1 VPVPEETTP
10 ANPIVAAILQGSAPL
25 TLRLSAARGVL
36 PLLRAD
42 LIRILIVL
50 LRDGEGEV
58 RREAAARLAAIPEGE
73 VIGLAGD
80 ASAPE
85 DLLDHYGC
93 DPASRSSVRDAIFA
107 NPATPARTLRKM
119 APLLTTAQIDQ
130 ALMNQTR
137 LIEMP
142 DLLDLM
148 SANPALSAPQRSRIE
163 EMRRH
168 FLGAPSPRTSS
179 QPAEPDVVT
188 HAPARTE
195 PEPVETPEREDDE
208 EVEKEGAVDEEAKA
222 LFQNATQKILRMN
235 VAEKI
240 QLSLKGNRE
249 ERLILIKDASK
260 LVQEAVIQSPKLT
273 ENEVEAIARM
283 RSATEDVLRII
294 AGSRDWMKNYTVVH
308 ALATN
313 PKTPTGIAMNLVTRL
328 TNRDLKILSS
338 DRNVAEIIR
347 RQARKITQ
355 QRNQSPG
362 H

>member
-1 VPVPEETTP
+1 VPVPEETAP
-10 ANPIVAAILQGSAPL
+10 ANPIVSAILKGSAPL

-36 PLLRAD
+36 PLLRAE

-50 LRDGEGEV
+50 LRDDDGEV
-58 RREAAARLAAIPEGE
+58 RREAAARLTAIPEGE
-73 VIGLAGD
+73 VTALVAD
-80 ASAPE
+80 ASAPQ

-93 DPASRSSVRDAIFA
+93 DPASPPSVRDAIFA
-107 NPATPARTLRKM
+107 NPATPARTLREM

-148 SANPALSAPQRSRIE
+148 SANPALSAPQQFRIE
-163 EMRRH
+163 EIRRH
-168 FLGAPSPRTSS
+168 FLGAPSLRTSS
-179 QPAEPDVVT
+179 PPAEPDVVA
-188 HAPARTE
+188 HSPARDE
-195 PEPVETPEREDDE
+195 PEPVETSVE
-208 EVEKEGAVDEEAKA
+208 EEAETEGAVDEETKA
-222 LFQNATQKILRMN
+222 LFENATQRILRMN

-240 QLSLKGNRE
+240 QLALKGTRE
-249 ERLILIKDASK
+249 ERLILIKDSSK
-260 LVQEAVIQSPKLT
+260 LVQEAVIQSPKLA
-273 ENEVEAIARM
+273 ENEVESIARM

-313 PKTPTGIAMNLVTRL
+313 PKTPIGIAMNLVIRL
-328 TNRDLKILSS
+328 TSRDLKILTG

-347 RQARKITQ
+347 RQARKITL
-355 QRNQSPG
+355 QRNKSPV